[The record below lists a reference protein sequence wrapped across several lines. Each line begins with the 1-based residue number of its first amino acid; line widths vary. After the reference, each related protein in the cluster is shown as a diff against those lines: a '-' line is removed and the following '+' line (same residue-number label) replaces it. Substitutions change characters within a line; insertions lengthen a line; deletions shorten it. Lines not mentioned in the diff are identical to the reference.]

1 MNLDQRK
8 SFLNCHYL
16 LAWLV
21 FLPSISTGSAFNID
35 LQSPTIVNSGVTDG
49 EAIAFG
55 FSLAQH
61 ALGNG
66 SMR

>member
-1 MNLDQRK
+1 MSGF
-8 SFLNCHYL
+8 SF
-16 LAWLV
+16 
-21 FLPSISTGSAFNID
+21 D
-35 LQSPTIVNSGVTDG
+35 LQNPTIVNSGVSDG

-66 SMR
+66 SMT